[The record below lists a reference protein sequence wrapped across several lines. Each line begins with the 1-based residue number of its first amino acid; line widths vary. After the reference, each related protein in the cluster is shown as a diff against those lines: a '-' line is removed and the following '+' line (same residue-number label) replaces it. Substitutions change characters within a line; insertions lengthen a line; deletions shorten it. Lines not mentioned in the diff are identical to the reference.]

1 MVLALILNYNGLAM
15 TRDCCAALARQTAVS
30 ELRVLVVEN
39 GSKANTAEELAAA
52 CPNAEVVHTPV
63 NLGFSGGIA
72 FGLAHGKAA
81 QLPFDWLWLLNNDTI
96 PSSTALAALLA
107 TGASLPSVG
116 AVGCPLSAAP
126 DRGSPQHASMRMR
139 PPFYVPHPGLPPDY
153 LCGASLLISRRA
165 FEKLGPPDV
174 AFPFFFE
181 DADWGF
187 RARAAGS
194 RSPRRQPRNPG
205 EQPAPEGPGTAQQH
219 RVDAGQRSRPELP
232 GGRPE
237 VRFLPEVQ
245 LRLNRKTQRS
255 REAIHGFFFSADV
268 QVPRPVMVQPAADDH
283 RRRTA
288 QVDPRDGVER
298 FHIGMGHGQ
307 ENAVDQVHEERQDK
321 ERRQQ
326 YRSVLPQPVQP
337 MSSFSLMSSL
347 SEAIRAR
354 SPSLRQPG
362 TASEAMRQF
371 SSTMSRLFMPEST
384 QVTPG

>member
-1 MVLALILNYNGLAM
+1 MVLSLILNYNGLAM
-15 TRDCCAALARQTAVS
+15 TRDCCAALARQTAAS

-139 PPFYVPHPGLPPDY
+139 PPFYVPRPGTPPDY

-187 RARAAGS
+187 RARAAGFTLAL
-194 RSPRRQPRNPG
+194 
-205 EQPAPEGPGTAQQH
+205 APEARIVHLGSATIG
-219 RVDAGQRSRPELP
+219 SL
-232 GGRPE
+232 GRARAALYRE
-237 VRFLPEVQ
+237 GYVRFLRRHARHPFLASIPATAWRVVADLFR
-245 LRLNRKTQRS
+245 LR
-255 REAIHGFFFSADV
+255 FADV
-268 QVPRPVMVQPAADDH
+268 GGTLSGWRKGWRGAMPPPA
-283 RRRTA
+283 
-288 QVDPRDGVER
+288 PPGIE
-298 FHIGMGHGQ
+298 
-307 ENAVDQVHEERQDK
+307 K
-321 ERRQQ
+321 
-326 YRSVLPQPVQP
+326 
-337 MSSFSLMSSL
+337 
-347 SEAIRAR
+347 AR
-354 SPSLRQPG
+354 
-362 TASEAMRQF
+362 
-371 SSTMSRLFMPEST
+371 
-384 QVTPG
+384 